1 MRRKISV
8 VLLIVVILFIWGN
21 SLQSADRSGER
32 SGRVTEIV
40 NDVLRTGSPVTEHII
55 RKQAHFAEFAVEGMC
70 VVLVLWTH
78 GRLRR
83 ANCGNVLL
91 TGVLTALI
99 DESIQAQV
107 AGRWSSVADVWLDL
121 AGFVTGACVL
131 AGFAFVLR
139 RRKQKAERELLKKVI
154 DN

>member
-1 MRRKISV
+1 MRKKISL

-40 NDVLRTGSPVTEHII
+40 NDVLRTGNPITEHII
-55 RKQAHFAEFAVEGMC
+55 RKQAHFAEFALEGMC

-83 ANCGNVLL
+83 SQCGNVLL
-91 TGVLTALI
+91 AGVLTALI
-99 DESIQAQV
+99 DESIQAQT
-107 AGRWSSVADVWLDL
+107 AGRWSSVADVWLDV
-121 AGFVTGACVL
+121 AGFVTGACIL
-131 AGFAFVLR
+131 AVCAFLMH
-139 RRKQKAERELLKKVI
+139 RRKIYKKVI

>member
-1 MRRKISV
+1 MRKKISIM
-8 VLLIVVILFIWGN
+8 LLLVVILFIWGN

-40 NDVLRTGSPVTEHII
+40 NDVLRTGNPVTEHII
-55 RKQAHFAEFAVEGMC
+55 RKQAHFAEFALEGMC

-83 ANCGNVLL
+83 ADCGNVLL
-91 TGVLTALI
+91 AGVMTALI
-99 DESIQAQV
+99 DESIQAGV

-121 AGFVTGACVL
+121 AGFVTGACVM
-131 AGFAFVLR
+131 AFIAFV
-139 RRKQKAERELLKKVI
+139 QSKKRGNRSQEVI